1 MDPGCWNNP
10 LSFRKSNNY
19 IWIIDDWIGCQRII
33 FIHSIEIWEM
43 ILFLLFLLSW
53 YVCFFCL
60 QPMDSHWTSQNSTGQ
75 VWSASSLGCISEGST
90 QFIVQWRGWGATYRP
105 RKKAED
111 KRSLLPHR
119 EKRSQIWRI
128 MDHPSRCFTWNSR
141 SFFSLFCWTNM
152 ERKKYTTNFGRRQ
165 QTQQRL
171 CPLPK
176 SAEGTQRIRLPL
188 TKWSLGRHPFQARL
202 ILRDEAWRRNF
213 HFHLLRA
220 VFAVVD
226 SIQLKRGMNKGLGF
240 FQWFWQRVSYNNI
253 IHIL

>member
-1 MDPGCWNNP
+1 MCVFFACSPWIPIEHLKIRLARFDQRP
-10 LSFRKSNNY
+10 LSVVSLREA
-19 IWIIDDWIGCQRII
+19 
-33 FIHSIEIWEM
+33 H
-43 ILFLLFLLSW
+43 
-53 YVCFFCL
+53 
-60 QPMDSHWTSQNSTGQ
+60 NSSCSG
-75 VWSASSLGCISEGST
+75 G
-90 QFIVQWRGWGATYRP
+90 GWGATYRP